1 MKKRNVVFLLAI
13 GCTGVS
19 AQEATVVYTDS
30 QHPPAGLDSG
40 HQVVYLDAPEVAQRE
55 VFGELSVDPRLA
67 EQQAKAVLQSPDWQQ
82 KEQQIVQAY
91 QGVIQAYG
99 LSLKKYPAVVFD
111 DRYVVY
117 GTTDVAL
124 AEAKLAQYLGAQ

>member
-1 MKKRNVVFLLAI
+1 MKKRNVFLLAI
-13 GCTGVS
+13 GCAAVS
-19 AQEATVVYTDS
+19 AQAATVVYTDS
-30 QHPPAGLDSG
+30 QYPLTGLSSG
-40 HQVVYLDAPEVAQRE
+40 YQVVYLDAPDVVQRE
-55 VFGELSVDPRLA
+55 VFGELSADPRKA

-99 LSLKKYPAVVFD
+99 IGLKKYPAVVFD
-111 DRYVVY
+111 ERYVVY

-124 AEAKLAQYLGAQ
+124 AEAKLAERKGAQ

>member
-1 MKKRNVVFLLAI
+1 MKRRSRVFLLAMV
-13 GCTGVS
+13 CAAMS
-19 AQEATVVYTDS
+19 AQAATVVYTDS
-30 QHPPAGLDSG
+30 QHPPTGLSSG

-55 VFGELSVDPRLA
+55 VFGALSVDPRQA
-67 EQQAKAVLQSPDWQQ
+67 EQQAKAVLQSPGWQQ

-99 LSLKKYPAVVFD
+99 IGLTKYPAVVFD

-117 GTTDVAL
+117 GTADVAL
-124 AEAKLAQYLGAQ
+124 AEAKLAEHKGAQ